1 MTDIPHL
8 RQIPKAKVDTLCDR
22 ALQLAPDSYG
32 VRLEAEAF
40 RESRTPHDATRLAN
54 ILFHTGKGNV
64 LIQELVTDIDVAAE
78 DTAELVPPNRDS
90 ERL

>member
-22 ALQLAPDSYG
+22 AEQLCPDSYTI
-32 VRLEAEAF
+32 RLEAEAF
-40 RESRTPHDATRLAN
+40 RISRTPWDATRLAN
-54 ILFHTGKGNV
+54 ALAHHDTSAPI
-64 LIQELVTDIDVAAE
+64 IRELVTDIDVVAE